1 MWLGNVLGAGWVRT
15 GDCEIADEIIGI
27 GGVEDVGDNID
38 GRILSPN
45 YRSGLFELEFL
56 IEHA

>member
-1 MWLGNVLGAGWVRT
+1 MLGAGWVRT

-27 GGVEDVGDNID
+27 GGVEDVGDDVD

-45 YRSGLFELEFL
+45 YWSGLFELEFP